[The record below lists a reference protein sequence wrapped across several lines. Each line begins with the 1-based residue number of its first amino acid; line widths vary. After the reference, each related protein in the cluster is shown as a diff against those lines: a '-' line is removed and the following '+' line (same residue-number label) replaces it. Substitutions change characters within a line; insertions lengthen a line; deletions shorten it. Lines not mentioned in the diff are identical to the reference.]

1 MCLLI
6 QPLAMIL
13 DQSGDSDVKMP
24 SEHTICGKRYPAELS
39 IFMLH
44 PNRRQTIAMSILMDI
59 DLYGNTNH
67 HFQKAIDGWQSV
79 FDQNSYRCNEQK
91 QTARK
96 MHTTKNLSSATN
108 STFEDIAGLLFAGEK
123 LFEAANSTR
132 RNLIDETPYGKGG
145 WDPFHPSLE
154 RVSLR
159 PSIIFCIHLSSANS
173 HRFI

>member
-1 MCLLI
+1 
-6 QPLAMIL
+6 MIL

-44 PNRRQTIAMSILMDI
+44 PNRRQTIAISILMDI

-96 MHTTKNLSSATN
+96 MNTAKNLSSATN
-108 STFEDIAGLLFAGEK
+108 STFEDIASLLFAGEK
-123 LFEAANSTR
+123 LSEAANSTR

-159 PSIIFCIHLSSANS
+159 SSIIFCIHLSSANS
-173 HRFI
+173 HCFI